1 MRDDG
6 SVQLRFEGCELD
18 LDRLE
23 LRRGG
28 AVVRVEPQVFDV
40 LAHLVRNRGRVV
52 PKEELLD
59 EVWGSRFV
67 SESALTSR
75 IKDARRAVGDNG
87 REQRVIRTVHGRGYR
102 FVADA
107 EEGDPGATASDQD
120 AVDVGVDISFV
131 EVRGGASLAVGATG
145 AGTPLVKTATWMT
158 HVDKDTASPIW
169 AHWVRCLSRRHRY
182 VRYDPRGCG
191 LSDRDL
197 RGVALD
203 DLDLWV
209 EDLQAVIDGLDAERV
224 ALLGVSQGGP
234 TALVYAVR
242 HPERVSHLIL
252 FGTYARGMRRR
263 GDPFQARQAGLQVDL
278 ARVAW
283 GSHSPAF
290 REVFAKQFVPGA
302 APEQIG
308 WFTEQLRLTTDEV
321 NAPLLE
327 AAFHDLDISDLAR
340 QVRTPTL
347 VMHAVGDDAVP
358 FEEGRRLAGLIPG
371 AQFVPLESR
380 DHILLELDP
389 AFQQLVA
396 HIDRFTAT

>member
-1 MRDDG
+1 MI
-6 SVQLRFEGCELD
+6 VRFEGCEVD

-23 LRRGG
+23 IRRDGRL
-28 AVVRVEPQVFDV
+28 VRVEPQVFDV
-40 LAHLVRNRGRVV
+40 LAHLVQNRDRVV
-52 PKEELLD
+52 SKEELLD
-59 EVWGSRFV
+59 QVWGSRFV

-75 IKDARRAVGDNG
+75 IRDARRAVGDDG
-87 REQRVIRTVHGRGYR
+87 REQHVIRTLHGRGYR
-102 FVADA
+102 FVADVDA
-107 EEGDPGATASDQD
+107 PGGARPGTQSAADD
-120 AVDVGVDISFV
+120 LDVAISFV
-131 EVRGGASLAVGATG
+131 EVRGGVSLAVGATG
-145 AGTPLVKTATWMT
+145 AGLTLVKTATWMT
-158 HVDKDTASPIW
+158 KVDQDTTSPIW
-169 AHWVRCLSRRHRY
+169 SHWVRCLSRHHRY

-197 RGVALD
+197 RDMALD

-209 EDLQAVIDGLDAERV
+209 EDLEAVVDGLGVERV

-234 TALVYAVR
+234 TALAYAVR

-252 FGTYARGMRRR
+252 FGTYSRGMRRR
-263 GDPFQARQAGLQVDL
+263 GDAFQERQAGLQVDL

-283 GSHSPAF
+283 GTSSPTF

-302 APEQIG
+302 APEEIG

-327 AAFHDLDISDLAR
+327 GAFHDLDVSDLAR

-347 VMHAVGDDAVP
+347 VMHAVGDEAVP

-380 DHILLELDP
+380 DHILLERDP
-389 AFQQLVA
+389 AFEQLVSQ
-396 HIDRFTAT
+396 IDRFIAT

>member
-1 MRDDG
+1 MIVRFG
-6 SVQLRFEGCELD
+6 SCEVD

-23 LRRGG
+23 VRRDGRP
-28 AVVRVEPQVFDV
+28 VRVEPQVFDV
-40 LAHLVRNRGRVV
+40 LAHLLRNRDRVV
-52 PKEELLD
+52 SKEELLD
-59 EVWGSRFV
+59 QVWGSRFV

-75 IKDARRAVGDNG
+75 IRDARRVVGDDG
-87 REQRVIRTVHGRGYR
+87 REQRVIRTLHGRGYR
-102 FVADA
+102 FAAEVNEPGGAESGPPGGAEGLDVA
-107 EEGDPGATASDQD
+107 
-120 AVDVGVDISFV
+120 ISFV

-145 AGTPLVKTATWMT
+145 EGLPLVKTATWMT
-158 HVDKDTASPIW
+158 KVDQDTTSPIW
-169 AHWVRCLSRRHRY
+169 AHWVRGLSRHHRY

-197 RGVALD
+197 RGMALD

-209 EDLQAVIDGLDAERV
+209 EDLEAVVDALGVERV

-234 TALVYAVR
+234 VALAYAVR

-263 GDPFQARQAGLQVDL
+263 GDAFQERQAGLQVDL

-283 GSHSPAF
+283 GTSSPTF
-290 REVFAKQFVPGA
+290 REVFAKQFVPRA
-302 APEQIG
+302 APEEIG

-327 AAFHDLDISDLAR
+327 GAFHDLDVSDLAR

-347 VMHAVGDDAVP
+347 VMHAVGDEAVP

-380 DHILLELDP
+380 DHVLLERDP
-389 AFQQLVA
+389 AFEHLVSQ
-396 HIDRFTAT
+396 IDRFTAS

>member
-1 MRDDG
+1 MI
-6 SVQLRFEGCELD
+6 VRFGGCEVD

-23 LRRGG
+23 IRRDGTL
-28 AVVRVEPQVFDV
+28 VRVEPQVFDV
-40 LAHLVRNRGRVV
+40 LAHLVENRGRVV
-52 PKEELLD
+52 SKEELLD
-59 EVWGSRFV
+59 QVWGSRFV

-75 IKDARRAVGDNG
+75 IRDARRAVGDDG
-87 REQRVIRTVHGRGYR
+87 RAQHVIRTLHGRGYR
-102 FVADA
+102 FVAEVDGEA
-107 EEGDPGATASDQD
+107 EPVTRTAADEP
-120 AVDVGVDISFV
+120 DVAISFV
-131 EVRGGASLAVGATG
+131 EVRGGVSLAVGATG
-145 AGTPLVKTATWMT
+145 AGPTLVKTATWMT
-158 HVDKDTASPIW
+158 KVDQVTTSPIW
-169 AHWVRCLSRRHRY
+169 AHWVRCLSRHHRY

-191 LSDRDL
+191 LSDPDL

-209 EDLQAVIDGLDAERV
+209 EDLETVVDGLDVERV
-224 ALLGVSQGGP
+224 APLGVSQGGP
-234 TALVYAVR
+234 TAVAYAVR

-263 GDPFQARQAGLQVDL
+263 GDAFQERQAGLQVDL

-283 GSHSPAF
+283 GTSSPTF

-327 AAFHDLDISDLAR
+327 GAFHDLDVSDLAR
-340 QVRTPTL
+340 RVRTPTL
-347 VMHAVGDDAVP
+347 VMHAVGDEAVP

-380 DHILLELDP
+380 DHILLEHDP
-389 AFQQLVA
+389 AFEQLVSQ
-396 HIDRFTAT
+396 IDRFTAT